1 MTRHRPLAAIVLYGG
16 WLLLFNPDAQ
26 HPDAPLRSWKR
37 KGEFDTAYLCD
48 QKKRE
53 KIRQTLAKQTGGR
66 PEDAPITGGGLE
78 LRYRCERVEHVGK

>member
-1 MTRHRPLAAIVLYGG
+1 MPRHRPLAAIVLYGG

-48 QKKRE
+48 QRKQE
-53 KIRQTLAKQTGGR
+53 KIRETVAKETAK
-66 PEDAPITGGGLE
+66 PTDTPITSGELE
-78 LRYRCERVEHVGK
+78 MRYRCERVEHVSK